1 MVSVNTVI
9 STTDSDEA
17 PGAPDGPGPAAPT
30 GADGTAE
37 RSLRLLGVVAAR
49 ERPVSLAELAAALAL
64 PKPSVHRLCVRL
76 AASGMLVRDVDARR
90 WGVGP
95 ALRRLALDT
104 LHHGT
109 VGGLRHRVLS
119 ELVARI
125 GQTCNFTTLDG
136 GSVLYLDRVE
146 APSPWRLTVEIGAH
160 VPLHCTA
167 SGKLFLATMEEARR
181 ERLLGSL
188 ELGAMT
194 PHTLVDPAAL
204 RDALGRIRADGYA
217 IEREE
222 FVAGLAAV
230 AVPVTDA
237 VGEVRAAIAVHC
249 PIAGTTADAALEA
262 LPELRTAALRMAAL
276 L

>member
-1 MVSVNTVI
+1 MQSADPITPVSAAAR
-9 STTDSDEA
+9 EA
-17 PGAPDGPGPAAPT
+17 ER
-30 GADGTAE
+30 GADGASRVDGAAE
-37 RSLRLLGVVAAR
+37 RTLRLLGAVAAS
-49 ERPVSLAELAAALAL
+49 ERPVSLAELAEALAL
-64 PKPSVHRLCVRL
+64 PKPSVHRLCARL
-76 AASGMLVRDVDARR
+76 AATGMLLRDVDARR
-90 WGVGP
+90 WGAGP

-146 APSPWRLTVEIGAH
+146 APSPWRLTVEVGTR

-167 SGKLFLATMEEARR
+167 SGKLFLATMDEARR

-188 ELGAMT
+188 ELARMT
-194 PHTLVDPAAL
+194 EATLVDPEAL
-204 RDALGRIRADGYA
+204 REACVRIRADGHA

-230 AVPVTDA
+230 AVPVSDA
-237 VGEVRAAIAVHC
+237 AGEVRAAIAVHR
-249 PIAGTTADAALEA
+249 PLAGTVPDGALEV
-262 LPELRTAALRMAAL
+262 LPELHRAAARMAEL